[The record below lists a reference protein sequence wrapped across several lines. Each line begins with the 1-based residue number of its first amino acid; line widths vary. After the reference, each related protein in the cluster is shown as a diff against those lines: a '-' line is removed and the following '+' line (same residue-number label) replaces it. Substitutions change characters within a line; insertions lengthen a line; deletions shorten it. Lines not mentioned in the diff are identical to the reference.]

1 MAADGFYA
9 VHVLVVSCYKTEVKK
24 LVEDKIIGRNPVLEA
39 IRSGRSVDKILVKK
53 GKYEG
58 SIVPIIK
65 KAKDAGIIVQEVDK
79 AKLDAIAEGGNHQG
93 VIAYVSAYEY
103 STVKDIL
110 DRAREKGEP
119 PFVIICDKITDPH
132 NLGAILRTANC
143 VGAHGVIIPKRNS
156 VGLNS
161 TVAKTSAG
169 AVEYTPV
176 AKVTNI
182 ASIIDDLKKEGM
194 WIAAADMDGEEMYKV
209 DLTGSIGLV
218 IGSEGE
224 GISRLVREK
233 CDFIASIPMEGE
245 INSLNASVAAGV
257 LMYEA
262 LRQRRS

>member
-1 MAADGFYA
+1 MN
-9 VHVLVVSCYKTEVKK
+9 
-24 LVEDKIIGRNPVLEA
+24 DKIIGRNPVLEA

-65 KAKDAGIIVQEVDK
+65 KAKDAGIIIQEVER
-79 AKLDAIAEGGNHQG
+79 AKLDQIAEGENHQG
-93 VIAYVSAYEY
+93 VIAYVSAYDY
-103 STVKDIL
+103 VSVKDIL
-110 DRAREKGEP
+110 DKAREKNEP

-161 TVAKTSAG
+161 VAKTSAG

-182 ASIIDDLKKEGM
+182 ANTIDSLKDEGL
-194 WIAAADMDGEEMYKV
+194 WIAAADMDGQEMYDI
-209 DLTGSIGLV
+209 DLKGSLGLV

-233 CDFIASIPMEGE
+233 CDFIASIPMAGE

-262 LRQRRS
+262 LRQRRK

>member
-1 MAADGFYA
+1 M
-9 VHVLVVSCYKTEVKK
+9 
-24 LVEDKIIGRNPVLEA
+24 EDKIIGRNPVLEA
-39 IRSGRSVDKILVKK
+39 IRSGRSIDKILIKK

-58 SIVPIIK
+58 SMVPIIK
-65 KAKDAGIIVQEVDK
+65 KAKEAKILIQEVDK
-79 AKLDAIAEGGNHQG
+79 AKLDTISEGENHQG
-93 VIAYVSAYEY
+93 VIAYVSAYDY
-103 STVKDIL
+103 VTVKDIL
-110 DRAREKGEP
+110 LRAEEKGEP

-156 VGLNS
+156 VGVNS
-161 TVAKTSAG
+161 IVAKTSAG

-182 ASIIDDLKKEGM
+182 AGTIEDLKKEGM
-194 WIAAADMDGEEMYKV
+194 WIVGADMNGEEMYKV
-209 DLTGSIGLV
+209 DLKGSLGLV

-233 CDFIASIPMEGE
+233 CDFIASIPMNGQ

-262 LRQRRS
+262 LRQRRAD

>member
-1 MAADGFYA
+1 M
-9 VHVLVVSCYKTEVKK
+9 
-24 LVEDKIIGRNPVLEA
+24 EDKIIGRNPVLEA
-39 IRSGRSVDKILVKK
+39 IRSGRSIDKILIKK

-65 KAKDAGIIVQEVDK
+65 KAKEAKILIQEVDK
-79 AKLDAIAEGGNHQG
+79 AKLDTISEGENHQG
-93 VIAYVSAYEY
+93 VIAYVSAYDY
-103 STVKDIL
+103 VTVKDIL
-110 DRAREKGEP
+110 LRAEEKGEP

-156 VGLNS
+156 VGVNS
-161 TVAKTSAG
+161 IVAKTSAG

-182 ASIIDDLKKEGM
+182 AGTIEDLKKEGM
-194 WIAAADMDGEEMYKV
+194 WIAGADMNGEEMYKV
-209 DLTGSIGLV
+209 DLKGSLGLV

-233 CDFIASIPMEGE
+233 CDFIASIPMNGQ

-262 LRQRRS
+262 LRQRRVD